1 MAVMAEGNETPGG
14 ESGRPPTS
22 SERDL
27 LAERRARR
35 AVDGGEAALIRRAEA
50 AEATVHTLERH
61 VYSLQQ
67 RLREAEEEQS
77 RLASALE
84 QQRGSAQAG
93 EEELQ
98 RATQREY
105 AEQQLRLEADERL
118 EGMERQL
125 SEAEQTL
132 AGERAALARA
142 EAELGARLGELERR
156 AEQIAQELAAER
168 AARERTEDELVS
180 VRRGHAQMEA
190 LLVETKGLL
199 SRLLASLAA
208 SGGDQAG
215 AGDPTGMTQAL
226 AAAGE
231 VRLPPAAQT
240 PSTPPPLATEQLGAP
255 TEPLGAPT
263 DPLGAAEGAHAEEM
277 AAALAAAV
285 ERLRARAES
294 ETPTTPPPGPEMVPA
309 ARPVSSGTESGQPP
323 AGLQGAPPAN
333 VPDVPVPGR
342 GPSPPDAAG
351 IAPAGAQREPH
362 KHSLSLIGRWRK
374 RRKQRHSGGGSG
386 RSGA

>member
-1 MAVMAEGNETPGG
+1 MAEGNETPGG

-84 QQRGSAQAG
+84 HQRGSAQAG

-118 EGMERQL
+118 EAMERQL

-132 AGERAALARA
+132 AGERRSPCQ
-142 EAELGARLGELERR
+142 RR
-156 AEQIAQELAAER
+156 A
-168 AARERTEDELVS
+168 
-180 VRRGHAQMEA
+180 RR
-190 LLVETKGLL
+190 
-199 SRLLASLAA
+199 
-208 SGGDQAG
+208 
-215 AGDPTGMTQAL
+215 PTG
-226 AAAGE
+226 
-231 VRLPPAAQT
+231 
-240 PSTPPPLATEQLGAP
+240 
-255 TEPLGAPT
+255 
-263 DPLGAAEGAHAEEM
+263 
-277 AAALAAAV
+277 
-285 ERLRARAES
+285 RARAS
-294 ETPTTPPPGPEMVPA
+294 
-309 ARPVSSGTESGQPP
+309 R
-323 AGLQGAPPAN
+323 
-333 VPDVPVPGR
+333 
-342 GPSPPDAAG
+342 
-351 IAPAGAQREPH
+351 
-362 KHSLSLIGRWRK
+362 
-374 RRKQRHSGGGSG
+374 
-386 RSGA
+386 